1 MTPIT
6 PTVNTKPKALALF
19 FSGSILALGMTG
31 CGGGDSDTSNSGT
44 GGNTP
49 PVSTISFT
57 ETATWELTNL
67 AAGTATCYDFD
78 AKAESACDDNKWD
91 IKFDNQARS
100 VKLWSNSGDSGA
112 GKGGVFGLLDWA
124 DLGRYTNA
132 TQDPDSKTDITSHYN
147 ADRSGGIFDE
157 QPWFEYNLQGKHQ
170 LYPNNRVYKITTNN
184 SDAAFESSILQPIYA
199 MQIINYYN
207 NTGVSGYPTLR
218 WIDTALPNQVHE
230 KQINASSN
238 DEWVY
243 FDLKAGETTTK
254 DGTWH
259 VGFKRN
265 SVILNGGDSATGVNK
280 GKVGGFLS
288 KTPIGYYD
296 DTGEPIVSKFMTDNS
311 AATLT
316 DLTNTTAY
324 TNPMNARSWIID
336 SKGSDLN
343 PAYTG
348 VFPNLDYGWYTY
360 NGMTHQLNAK
370 PIDNAQG
377 ALLRSAEGN
386 SYARVRL
393 AKINY
398 PDSTATAATSWVF
411 KFDIQPA
418 SQLSVIRIHF
428 GEI

>member
-6 PTVNTKPKALALF
+6 PTVNTKPKVLALF
-19 FSGSILALGMTG
+19 FSGSILALGMSG
-31 CGGGDSDTSNSGT
+31 CGGGDSDTSN
-44 GGNTP
+44 GNTP

-91 IKFDNQARS
+91 IKYDNTARQP
-100 VKLWSNSGDSGA
+100 KLWSNSGDSGA
-112 GKGGVFGLLDWA
+112 GKGGVFGLIDWS
-124 DLGRYTNA
+124 DLSRYKNA
-132 TQDPDSKTDITSHYN
+132 IQDPDNSRDITMHYN
-147 ADRSGGIFDE
+147 EDRSGGIFDAE
-157 QPWFEYNLQGKHQ
+157 PWFEYNLQGMHQ
-170 LYPNNRVYKITTNN
+170 LYPNNRVYMITTNN
-184 SDAAFESSILQPIYA
+184 SDATVESSVQQPIYA
-199 MQIINYYN
+199 LQIINYYSG
-207 NTGVSGYPTLR
+207 TTSGYPTLR
-218 WIDTALPNQVHE
+218 WIDTALPNKEQT
-230 KQINASSN
+230 KTINASNN

-254 DGTWH
+254 EGTWH
-259 VGFKRN
+259 IGFKRN

-288 KTPIGYYD
+288 KTPMGYYND
-296 DTGEPIVSKFMTDNS
+296 KGEPIASKFITENS
-311 AATLT
+311 AGTLADLKNTADYAKPTSAT
-316 DLTNTTAY
+316 N
-324 TNPMNARSWIID
+324 WVID
-336 SKGSDLN
+336 KKGSDLN

-360 NGMTHQLNAK
+360 NGGNHQLNAK
-370 PIDNAQG
+370 PIDKAQG

-393 AKINY
+393 EKINY
-398 PDSTATAATSWVF
+398 PDNTATAATSWVF

-418 SQLSVIRIHF
+418 SQFSVIRIYF
-428 GEI
+428 G